1 MEALRGR
8 LGGLGIP
15 QYVIDLP
22 RGGGKVPIL
31 PNYILSMSPEYTV
44 LRNFEGRIVTYPE
57 PRISAASRV
66 GVNQQEGEGE
76 QGKRAGIGGR
86 MRGGVADQLAGLDT
100 RPLIPQKPD
109 TGGSAK
115 GENGG
120 R

>member
-1 MEALRGR
+1 M
-8 LGGLGIP
+8 
-15 QYVIDLP
+15 
-22 RGGGKVPIL
+22 
-31 PNYILSMSPEYTV
+31 
-44 LRNFEGRIVTYPE
+44 
-57 PRISAASRV
+57 
-66 GVNQQEGEGE
+66 NQQEGEGE

-115 GENGG
+115 GENGD